1 MVSSISHIYN
11 WHLTNIFSMNMLD
24 FTQSNVSMM
33 KTIGRLQEDELGAVT
48 PYNGNNATDA
58 LIGFF

>member
-48 PYNGNNATDA
+48 PYNDVS
-58 LIGFF
+58 I

>member
-1 MVSSISHIYN
+1 
-11 WHLTNIFSMNMLD
+11 MNLLY